1 MESKNINEALGLTNE
16 WRILT
21 DARIE
26 ELFNSEETISD
37 VMESEAL
44 TAKAQE
50 FGEGSY
56 ELTAYE
62 KKLVL
67 SGFMIAQEMYTR
79 KMRAAAAEAMMG
91 LLADRMGMDPS
102 KLNTEKGE
110 E

>member
-1 MESKNINEALGLTNE
+1 MENKKINEALGLTDE

-26 ELFNSEETISD
+26 ELFDSKETISE
-37 VMESEAL
+37 VMETEAL

-67 SGFMIAQEMYTR
+67 SGFMIAQELHSR

-91 LLADRMGMDPS
+91 LLADRLGIDPS
-102 KLNTEKGE
+102 TLKNGRGE